1 MSKNRL
7 PAAPN
12 PVGGRKKPQPRLG
25 TSAVWNKT
33 TMFYETD
40 LNLPGIDPTTNNYP
54 IVRTP
59 IYYYT
64 PEDYYDN
71 EGGFGYYETQYI

>member
-12 PVGGRKKPQPRLG
+12 PVGGKKRLAPRVG
-25 TSAVWNKT
+25 IPATNQVA
-33 TMFYETD
+33 MFYETD
-40 LNLPGIDPTTNNYP
+40 LNLPGINPTTNNYP